1 MSTRHGSVTEGAGTS
16 ARPAVPR
23 LEQWFLRLVLG
34 LSATAWLALV
44 LAEAGRFGLR
54 LLAGTLAIGGLGAL
68 CVGLAGARARPSG
81 RHRSGLRGGDP
92 ASDAP
97 AVAPLITPAGTGPAF
112 GAATLL
118 AAVLFVPPYETVLLG
133 SDATLYLNVGRK
145 IAETGSFR
153 FEDALVRDL
162 PAAVRADLF
171 RNRTPDDATGRH
183 VRFPGGVLIP
193 DIGSPTVTVGF
204 SPLFP
209 VLTAVGHA
217 AASLPGAL
225 VVAPIF
231 AVLGI
236 GGLCLVAARVGGTW
250 AGWLSATLAALSLP
264 QIWFAKFPLP
274 EVVAQCFLLAGVLA
288 LLVAL
293 QADAARWAAA
303 AGWLLGMA
311 GLAKVDLIVVQAVAL
326 SAFAAWWLLAGPGR
340 GGRCLGWLLASF
352 GLLAAHAVGHHL
364 AFASHYRPYV
374 GYLLRTSSL
383 PALLRETAADPGG
396 AALLAGLAGLAAAAL
411 ARAVRGRAWRSP
423 RAWGVV
429 CAALVAAYA
438 VNYVTTTRMR
448 ADETIVW
455 LAWYVSWPVLVLA
468 GLGVARLLPGGGAG
482 RTRPGTV
489 FVLVLLGVAGL
500 HYLYDP
506 LEPGVQIWSMRRF
519 VPVVLPLLLLAAS
532 VAATHAA
539 ARVPRPWRQWLAAG
553 SAAALALL
561 VAAPS
566 RAVLGAPLWDGA
578 AAQTAAVAR
587 AFPPDAV
594 VLANPDLAGTHLPT
608 SLAWLHGVDS
618 VVVQQRAP
626 DAERME
632 QAIGVWLAR
641 GRRVFALLGPGEFS
655 FFAPRLAVAEVRPA
669 RLDVRTLERTTG
681 RAPRA
686 SVDHALR
693 MRILEVTRRVGE
705 PRTAVDV
712 GAPEDLLFGLQG
724 FHAAERDPDPA
735 RGTYR
740 WTGPRASLTLPGGDA
755 VTLVIAGE
763 RPAGVPPASIAVRIG
778 DRTVLEGLVV
788 EDDPRA
794 VTLDAP
800 GGASAPSIRLTIR
813 STVFEPRALGL
824 SADPR
829 QLGVRVYGARVRRRQ
844 R

>member
-1 MSTRHGSVTEGAGTS
+1 MSTRHGSGTEGAGTS
-16 ARPAVPR
+16 ARPAAPR

-34 LSATAWLALV
+34 LSVTAWLALV
-44 LAEAGRFGLR
+44 LAEAGRFSLR
-54 LLAGTLAIGGLGAL
+54 LLVGTLAIGGLGAL
-68 CVGLAGARARPSG
+68 YVGLAGSGGRRRRPE
-81 RHRSGLRGGDP
+81 P
-92 ASDAP
+92 APPAP
-97 AVAPLITPAGTGPAF
+97 AGAGRAF

-118 AAVLFVPPYETVLLG
+118 AAALFVPPYETVLLG
-133 SDATLYLNVGRK
+133 GDATLYVNVGRK
-145 IAETGSFR
+145 IAETGALR
-153 FEDALVRDL
+153 FDDPLVRDL
-162 PAAVRADLF
+162 PVAVRAALF

-183 VRFPGGVLIP
+183 TRFPGGLLIP
-193 DIGSPTVTVGF
+193 DVENPTVTAGF

-225 VVAPIF
+225 AVAPIF
-231 AVLGI
+231 AVLSI

-250 AGWLSATLAALSLP
+250 AGWLAATLAALSLP

-274 EVVAQCFLLAGVLA
+274 EMVAQCFLLAGVLA

-303 AGWLLGMA
+303 AGWLLGTA

-352 GLLAAHAVGHHL
+352 GLLAAHAVGHYL

-374 GYLLRTSSL
+374 GHLFRTSSL
-383 PALLRETAADPGG
+383 PALLRETAAEPAG

-411 ARAVRGRAWRSP
+411 ARAGRRGRAWRSP

-429 CAALVAAYA
+429 CAALVVAYA

-448 ADETIVW
+448 AGETIVW

-468 GLGVARLLPGGGAG
+468 GLGLARLLPGRGAG

-506 LEPGVQIWSMRRF
+506 LESGVQIWSMRRF
-519 VPVVLPLLLLAAS
+519 VPIVLPLLLLAAS
-532 VAATHAA
+532 VAAARA
-539 ARVPRPWRQWLAAG
+539 VARVPRPWRQWLAAG

-566 RAVLGAPLWDGA
+566 RAVLGAALWDGA

-594 VLANPDLAGTHLPT
+594 VLANRDLAGTHLPT
-608 SLAWLHGVDS
+608 SLAYLHGVDA

-655 FFAPRLAVAEVRPA
+655 FFSARLAAAEVRTA

-686 SVDHALR
+686 SVDHAVR
-693 MRILEVTRRVGE
+693 MRILEVTRRVGA

-712 GAPEDLLFGLQG
+712 GAPEDLLFNLQG
-724 FHAAERDPDPA
+724 FHAAERDPDPD

-740 WTGPRASLTLPGGDA
+740 WTGPRASLTLPGGEA

-778 DRTVLEGLVV
+778 GRTVLEGLVV

-800 GGASAPSIRLTIR
+800 GGASAPAIDLVIR

-829 QLGVRVYGARVRRRQ
+829 QLGVRVYGARVRQRRQ
-844 R
+844 

>member
-44 LAEAGRFGLR
+44 LAEAGRFSLR
-54 LLAGTLAIGGLGAL
+54 LLVGTLAIGGLGAL
-68 CVGLAGARARPSG
+68 YVGLASAGAGRPRPPRPVPVRA
-81 RHRSGLRGGDP
+81 
-92 ASDAP
+92 
-97 AVAPLITPAGTGPAF
+97 PAGTGPAF

-183 VRFPGGVLIP
+183 VRFPGGLLIP
-193 DIGSPTVTVGF
+193 DIESPTVTAGF

-250 AGWLSATLAALSLP
+250 AGWLAATLAALSLP

-411 ARAVRGRAWRSP
+411 ARAVRGRAWRNP

-532 VAATHAA
+532 VAATRAV

-686 SVDHALR
+686 SVDHAIR
-693 MRILEVTRRVGE
+693 MRIVEVTRRVGA

-778 DRTVLEGLVV
+778 DRTVLEGLAV
-788 EDDPRA
+788 EDEPRA
-794 VTLDAP
+794 VTLNAP
-800 GGASAPSIRLTIR
+800 GGAAAPSIRLTIR

-829 QLGVRVYGARVRRRQ
+829 QLGVRVYGARVRQ
-844 R
+844 RPR